1 MIIWLL
7 FCLLIPVMEIL
18 LHTVED
24 HFNRRWVDCQQCNF
38 FFIFVTSIISREMK
52 EKLVASARK
61 KQNLERMMT
70 IGVKSIKVLPL
81 EQDKSL
87 TMGKVE
93 EDDEVEAAKLTQW
106 VLTYI
111 EFIGNFV
118 ILAFLLTF
126 ISIYWCIGNWNIE
139 LM

>member
-1 MIIWLL
+1 MS
-7 FCLLIPVMEIL
+7 C
-18 LHTVED
+18 
-24 HFNRRWVDCQQCNF
+24 
-38 FFIFVTSIISREMK
+38 RELK

-70 IGVKSIKVLPL
+70 IGVRSIKVLPL
-81 EQDKSL
+81 EPDKSL
-87 TMGKVE
+87 NTGKVE
-93 EDDEVEAAKLTQW
+93 DEEVEAAKLTQW

-139 LM
+139 LL

>member
-1 MIIWLL
+1 
-7 FCLLIPVMEIL
+7 
-18 LHTVED
+18 
-24 HFNRRWVDCQQCNF
+24 
-38 FFIFVTSIISREMK
+38 MK

-126 ISIYWCIGNWNIE
+126 ISIYWCIGNWSIE

>member
-1 MIIWLL
+1 
-7 FCLLIPVMEIL
+7 MEKL
-18 LHTVED
+18 CPAYFESNL
-24 HFNRRWVDCQQCNF
+24 NY
-38 FFIFVTSIISREMK
+38 ISREMK
-52 EKLVASARK
+52 EKQIASTRT

-81 EQDKSL
+81 EQDKPL
-87 TMGKVE
+87 TTRTVE
-93 EDDEVEAAKLTQW
+93 EEEVEAARLTQW

-139 LM
+139 LL